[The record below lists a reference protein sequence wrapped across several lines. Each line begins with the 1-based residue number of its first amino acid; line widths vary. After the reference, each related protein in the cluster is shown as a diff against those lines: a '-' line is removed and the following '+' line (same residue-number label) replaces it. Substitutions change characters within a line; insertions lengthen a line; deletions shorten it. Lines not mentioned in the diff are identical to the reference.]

1 VLWQFYL
8 YGRSDVAIIAID
20 FGKRRIGLAIAESAD
35 SVAYPVGTITRI
47 SLNKD
52 LEQLRSWISSR
63 AASQLVVGL
72 PLNMDGSEGSS
83 AQAARTFGAQ
93 LATHLHLPVDYAD
106 ERLTSFEARERL
118 LNRGGKR
125 RRKTAVDAVAA
136 TIILEGWLAAH
147 RNSS

>member
-1 VLWQFYL
+1 
-8 YGRSDVAIIAID
+8 
-20 FGKRRIGLAIAESAD
+20 LA
-35 SVAYPVGTITRI
+35 TLTRV
-47 SLNKD
+47 SWEKD
-52 LEQLRSWISSR
+52 LEQLTSWISSR

-83 AQAARTFGAQ
+83 ARAARTFGAH
-93 LATHLHLPVDYAD
+93 LATHLRLPVEYTD

-118 LNRGGKR
+118 SNHSGKR

-136 TIILEGWLAAH
+136 TIILEEWLAAH

>member
-1 VLWQFYL
+1 M
-8 YGRSDVAIIAID
+8 AIIAID
-20 FGKRRIGLAIAESAD
+20 FGRRRIGLAIAESPD
-35 SVAYPVGTITRI
+35 SVAYPLGTITRV
-47 SLNKD
+47 SLNTD
-52 LEQLRSWISSR
+52 LQQLRSWISSR

-83 AQAARTFGAQ
+83 AQAARTFGAH

-118 LNRGGKR
+118 SNHRRKR
-125 RRKTAVDAVAA
+125 HRKTAVDAVAA
-136 TIILEGWLAAH
+136 TIILEEWLAAH

>member
-1 VLWQFYL
+1 M
-8 YGRSDVAIIAID
+8 AIIAID

-35 SVAYPVGTITRI
+35 SAAYPLGTITRV
-47 SLNKD
+47 SRDKD
-52 LEQLRSWISSR
+52 LEQLRSWIDSR

-83 AQAARTFGAQ
+83 ARAARTFGAQ
-93 LATHLHLPVDYAD
+93 LANHLHLPVDYVD

-118 LNRGGKR
+118 SNHQRGR
-125 RRKTAVDAVAA
+125 HRKTAVDAVAA
-136 TIILEGWLAAH
+136 TIILEEWLAAH

>member
-1 VLWQFYL
+1 M
-8 YGRSDVAIIAID
+8 AIIAID

-35 SVAYPVGTITRI
+35 SVAYPLGTITRL
-47 SLNKD
+47 SRDKD
-52 LEQLRSWISSR
+52 LEQLRRWIVSR

-83 AQAARTFGAQ
+83 AQAARSFGAQ
-93 LATHLHLPVDYAD
+93 LATHLDLPVDYAD

-118 LNRGGKR
+118 SNHRRKR
-125 RRKTAVDAVAA
+125 HRKTAVDAVAA
-136 TIILEGWLAAH
+136 TIILEEWLAAH

>member
-1 VLWQFYL
+1 M
-8 YGRSDVAIIAID
+8 AIIAID
-20 FGKRRIGLAIAESAD
+20 FGKRRIGLAIAESSV
-35 SVAYPVGTITRI
+35 SVAYPLGTITRV
-47 SLNKD
+47 SWDKD
-52 LEQLRSWISSR
+52 LKQLRSWISSR

-83 AQAARTFGAQ
+83 AQAARTFGGQ
-93 LATHLHLPVDYAD
+93 LATHLHLPVDYVD

-118 LNRGGKR
+118 SNPGRKR

-136 TIILEGWLAAH
+136 TIILEEWLAAH

>member
-1 VLWQFYL
+1 M
-8 YGRSDVAIIAID
+8 AIIAID

-35 SVAYPVGTITRI
+35 SAAYPLGTITRV
-47 SLNKD
+47 SRDKD
-52 LEQLRSWISSR
+52 LEQLRSWIDSR

-83 AQAARTFGAQ
+83 ARAARTFGAQ
-93 LATHLHLPVDYAD
+93 LATHLQLPVDYAD

-118 LNRGGKR
+118 SNHGGKR
-125 RRKTAVDAVAA
+125 RRKTAVDALAA
-136 TIILEGWLAAH
+136 TIILEEWLAAH